1 MTTYLLI
8 GVAALPLLG
17 GSRVISYEVNI
28 VWVDAGLLR
37 GGCWIIRCRKIDAVD
52 PRVGNRNRR
61 SAFGIPNPSHL
72 KYCVAGW
79 HTSALGT
86 GVIYELTPYNVLAV
100 LAMLLEMQ
108 QRFACTRICT
118 AAYYA

>member
-1 MTTYLLI
+1 M
-8 GVAALPLLG
+8 PLLG
-17 GSRVISYEVNI
+17 GSRVFSYEVNI

-37 GGCWIIRCRKIDAVD
+37 GGCWIVRCRKIDAVD

-61 SAFGIPNPSHL
+61 SAFGIPNPFHL
-72 KYCVAGW
+72 KYCTAGW

-100 LAMLLEMQ
+100 LAMLLQMQ